1 MSVKIFYD
9 LMSQPARTLVMFVR
23 ANKIPHT
30 PCPIAMRKLEHQSE
44 EYAKINPFK
53 KIPAMQDGDFNLTE
67 SIAIVKYLHTKFNC
81 PDHWYPSDPKVRAR
95 VDEYLAWQHMNTR
108 VNVAKVFLKEVI
120 FPRMTGTPADPADL
134 APDVEKME
142 NTLDQFES
150 YFLQDKPFLCG
161 DDISI
166 ADLFAVNEVIQV
178 EPTRYD
184 TLEQRPRIKNW
195 VGRVRETLTPELFD
209 DVTKMII
216 KLKELKKSKL

>member
-1 MSVKIFYD
+1 
-9 LMSQPARTLVMFVR
+9 
-23 ANKIPHT
+23 
-30 PCPIAMRKLEHQSE
+30 
-44 EYAKINPFK
+44 
-53 KIPAMQDGDFNLTE
+53 
-67 SIAIVKYLHTKFNC
+67 
-81 PDHWYPSDPKVRAR
+81 
-95 VDEYLAWQHMNTR
+95 MNTR

-142 NTLDQFES
+142 HTLDQFES

-195 VGRVRETLTPELFD
+195 VGRVREKLTPELFD

>member
-67 SIAIVKYLHTKFNC
+67 SASILRYLHEKFDC
-81 PDHWYPSDPKVRAR
+81 TDHWYPRSLQHRAR
-95 VDEYLAWQHMNTR
+95 VNEYVDWQHINIRPYMT
-108 VNVAKVFLKEVI
+108 KIFLQDVI

-142 NTLDQFES
+142 HTLDQFES

-195 VGRVRETLTPELFD
+195 VGRVREKLTPELFD